1 MLGLHDSSSSRHLL
15 SLSSTLT
22 LVHSSLS
29 CALRFIMVLRGP
41 LGSVWRLDLL
51 LTPPL
56 FCIYLIHVPPLP
68 IKTDEPLVPR
78 GGDTDVR
85 LDSKA
90 EGRHGKPKALG
101 AIAKLIG
108 SLRAGVAE
116 DAAGDEASGAT
127 KLKLRG
133 AVVDDGAA
141 GEVAEKTS
149 RFQDLK
155 GGVLADDAEIGEGE
169 LMFLY
174 FTYVGDRRLY
184 SSYHYLTSFDCSVD
198 HSLGKDT
205 EKMIVGGI
213 SEATAVF
220 LAKYER
226 GKHLPSMPYLYLLLR
241 LSAFVPHSPL
251 GTSTFSTRS
260 ICPHLGE
267 EYFISDERR
276 LW

>member
-1 MLGLHDSSSSRHLL
+1 
-15 SLSSTLT
+15 
-22 LVHSSLS
+22 
-29 CALRFIMVLRGP
+29 MVLRGP

-220 LAKYER
+220 LAEYER
-226 GKHLPSMPYLYLLLR
+226 GKHLLLCPIFIFFCGSR
-241 LSAFVPHSPL
+241 PLSLTHPL
-251 GTSTFSTRS
+251 AHQLLAQDQYAHTWAKNTLFQMRDDY
-260 ICPHLGE
+260 GE
-267 EYFISDERR
+267 KAIVCYNII
-276 LW
+276 L